1 MLRAALRAP
10 RAAQMM
16 AAPRVAPA
24 TRRMGGGGAHPPSPN
39 HVWSPA
45 GGWFVDPPQWKR
57 NTVYAFLALGCG
69 FLYIGSHSV
78 ALEER
83 PVAPKHSIPSSM
95 WSRGVKPV
103 DDAYKS
109 DEYVE

>member
-24 TRRMGGGGAHPPSPN
+24 TRRMGGGGAHPPSPT

-45 GGWFVDPPQWKR
+45 GGWFADPPHDPGVPR
-57 NTVYAFLALGCG
+57 RLHAVDARR
-69 FLYIGSHSV
+69 
-78 ALEER
+78 LEE
-83 PVAPKHSIPSSM
+83 
-95 WSRGVKPV
+95 
-103 DDAYKS
+103 
-109 DEYVE
+109 

>member
-10 RAAQMM
+10 RGAQMM

-69 FLYIGSHSV
+69 FLYIGSYSV
-78 ALEER
+78 KLEER

-95 WSRGVKPV
+95 WSSGVKPV
-103 DDAYKS
+103 DDEYKS

>member
-10 RAAQMM
+10 RAQMM

-45 GGWFVDPPQWKR
+45 GGWFVDPPHDLGVPSRRDALTSFKR
-57 NTVYAFLALGCG
+57 VVS
-69 FLYIGSHSV
+69 GSGGRV
-78 ALEER
+78 
-83 PVAPKHSIPSSM
+83 
-95 WSRGVKPV
+95 WSLFRF
-103 DDAYKS
+103 
-109 DEYVE
+109 